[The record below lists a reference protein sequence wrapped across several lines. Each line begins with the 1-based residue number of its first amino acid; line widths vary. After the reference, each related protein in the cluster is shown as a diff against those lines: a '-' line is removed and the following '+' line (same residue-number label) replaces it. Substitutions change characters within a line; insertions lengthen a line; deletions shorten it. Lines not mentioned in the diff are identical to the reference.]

1 MNSNVIEIV
10 TILVQKL
17 LHNEDLSANEEEII
31 QGLLDLGY
39 NLRDIEVAFEL
50 IFSSAEII
58 GVSENFENHK
68 YLPTSE
74 RILSPRERFVFSDE
88 ARGVLFYLH
97 KVGLLTDGE
106 LEELIKRGTT
116 SLSQEIGLKE
126 LWFFL
131 KTEIRDPIRLTVI
144 KKQIPG
150 LQQIKDDQDYWIH

>member
-17 LHNEDLSANEEEII
+17 LHNEDLAANEEEII

-39 NLRDIEVAFEL
+39 NLRDIEIAFEL

-58 GVSENFENHK
+58 GVTENFENHN

-74 RILSPRERFVFSDE
+74 RIFSNRERFMFSDE
-88 ARGVLFYLH
+88 VRDCLYKMMRVRLISYE
-97 KVGLLTDGE
+97 E
-106 LEELIKRGTT
+106 LEDMIKRGYA
-116 SLSQEIGLKE
+116 SQAQELGMKE

-131 KTEIRDPIRLTVI
+131 RSAVRDKLRLTVI
-144 KKQIPG
+144 KNLFPAFQE
-150 LQQIKDDQDYWIH
+150 IKDDQNYWIH

>member
-17 LHNEDLSANEEEII
+17 LHNEDLTANEEEII

-39 NLRDIEVAFEL
+39 NLKDIEIAFEL

-58 GVSENFENHK
+58 GVSENYENHN

-74 RILSPRERFVFSDE
+74 RVFTVRERFMFTDE
-88 ARGVLFYLH
+88 SQNCLYNLV
-97 KVGLLTDGE
+97 KVHLITHDE
-106 LEELIKRGTT
+106 LEELIKRGYA
-116 SLSQEIGLKE
+116 SQAQELGMKE

-131 KTEIRDPIRLTVI
+131 RSNVRDKLRLTVI
-144 KKQIPG
+144 KNLFPAFAE
-150 LQQIKDDQDYWIH
+150 IKDDQNYWIH